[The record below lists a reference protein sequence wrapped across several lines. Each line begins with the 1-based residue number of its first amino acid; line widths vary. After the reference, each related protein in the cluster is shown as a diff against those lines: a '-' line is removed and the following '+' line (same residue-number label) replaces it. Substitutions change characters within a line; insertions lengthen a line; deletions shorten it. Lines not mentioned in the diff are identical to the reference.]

1 MNIMPTLI
9 DNAGAVLRKAWSV
22 RLMAAAAVLDGAQIA
37 LSLLTPD
44 KPPVWFVVVSAAVT
58 IAAFAARFVAQQ
70 SLSGAPDAK
79 PAA

>member
-1 MNIMPTLI
+1 MKAPTLI
-9 DNAGAVLRKAWSV
+9 DNAGEVLKKAWSV
-22 RLMAAAAVLDGAQIA
+22 RLLAAAALLDGAQIA

-44 KPPVWFVVVSAAVT
+44 RPPLWFVGLSAVVT

-70 SLSGAPDAK
+70 SLSGSDGK